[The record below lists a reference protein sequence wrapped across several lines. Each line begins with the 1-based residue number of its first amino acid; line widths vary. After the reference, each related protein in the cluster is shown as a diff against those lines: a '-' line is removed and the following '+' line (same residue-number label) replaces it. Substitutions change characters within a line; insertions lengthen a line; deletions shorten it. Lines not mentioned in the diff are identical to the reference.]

1 MNESPGAEPGWVS
14 AVLEGGGTTLDAV
27 TDFRSVRSE
36 FIRRVRRADLGPNR
50 DAVLRAGLMA
60 MDGDL
65 DGESE
70 H

>member
-1 MNESPGAEPGWVS
+1 MNESPEAEPGWVS
-14 AVLEGGGTTLDAV
+14 AVLEGEGPTVDTA
-27 TDFRSVRSE
+27 TDMPTVRSE
-36 FIRRVRRADLGPNR
+36 FIRRVRRADLGPDR

>member
-1 MNESPGAEPGWVS
+1 MDESLDAEPGWVS
-14 AVLEGGGTTLDAV
+14 AVLEGGGTPPDAA
-27 TDFRSVRSE
+27 TDLPTVRSE
-36 FIRRVRRADLGPNR
+36 FIRRVQRADLGRNR

-70 H
+70 L